1 MCDLQDLKSGVNHM
15 GEKNHE
21 KFVEVDRKLDIVKHE
36 IKSSKE
42 YYLND
47 HEAIKHHSEKI
58 IDLEDRSRRNN
69 LRIDGIKE
77 CAGESAEQTEE
88 KVRLMLR
95 QNLNIETKIEIDRA
109 HRVGKP
115 KNNKPRT
122 IVMRCNV
129 FKEKEMIKR
138 SANRLRGTGI
148 YINDDFSNETMR
160 KREELFPVLKQMR
173 NQGKGARIVKDRL
186 VCWDRKEKEKNLDAD
201 TQEI

>member
-1 MCDLQDLKSGVNHM
+1 MELNFLAKLGANVTLTSSNFSIFKMVENNENGMVSLNVVQEMMKVQKEAILSCFNMIVENLSKKVDNIMCDLQDLKSGVNHM

-115 KNNKPRT
+115 KKQQTKNNCYA
-122 IVMRCNV
+122 M
-129 FKEKEMIKR
+129 
-138 SANRLRGTGI
+138 
-148 YINDDFSNETMR
+148 
-160 KREELFPVLKQMR
+160 
-173 NQGKGARIVKDRL
+173 
-186 VCWDRKEKEKNLDAD
+186 
-201 TQEI
+201 